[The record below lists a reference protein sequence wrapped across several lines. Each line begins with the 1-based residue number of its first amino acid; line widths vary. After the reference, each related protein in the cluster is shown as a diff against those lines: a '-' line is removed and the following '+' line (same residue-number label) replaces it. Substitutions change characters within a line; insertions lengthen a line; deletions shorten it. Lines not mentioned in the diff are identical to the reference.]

1 MGTFAKNSN
10 VMDIPEKK
18 NHSKKTTCKRQ
29 LNTERELAKFYF
41 FNGETQKAIAEKIGV
56 SAQTVNRWAKD
67 DNWESLRAAKTIT
80 RTEIVNNMLQ
90 QLNQRI
96 VNGDLNADE
105 AAKMAKAIKSLDGE
119 TNIIT
124 VIEVFT
130 AYNKWLISRMQF
142 DEELT
147 PELVKAM
154 NRYQDLYIAE
164 NLNATKVVGK

>member
-1 MGTFAKNSN
+1 
-10 VMDIPEKK
+10 MDIPEKK

-164 NLNATKVVGK
+164 NLNVTKVVGK

>member
-1 MGTFAKNSN
+1 
-10 VMDIPEKK
+10 MDIPEKK

>member
-1 MGTFAKNSN
+1 ML
-10 VMDIPEKK
+10 
-18 NHSKKTTCKRQ
+18 HS
-29 LNTERELAKFYF
+29 LNDRITEG
-41 FNGETQKAIAEKIGV
+41 NI
-56 SAQTVNRWAKD
+56 S
-67 DNWESLRAAKTIT
+67 
-80 RTEIVNNMLQ
+80 
-90 QLNQRI
+90 
-96 VNGDLNADE
+96 ADE

-164 NLNATKVVGK
+164 NLNATKVVGR

>member
-1 MGTFAKNSN
+1 
-10 VMDIPEKK
+10 MDIQEKK

>member
-1 MGTFAKNSN
+1 
-10 VMDIPEKK
+10 MDVPVKK
-18 NHSKKTTCKRQ
+18 TQSKKTVRKGQ

-41 FNGETQKAIAEKIGV
+41 FNGETQKAIAEKLGV

-80 RTEIVNNMLQ
+80 RPEIVNNMLQ

-96 VNGDLNADE
+96 VNGYLNADE

-142 DEELT
+142 DEDLT

>member
-1 MGTFAKNSN
+1 
-10 VMDIPEKK
+10 MD
-18 NHSKKTTCKRQ
+18 SQTKKTKTKKTSRKGQ
-29 LNTERELAKFYF
+29 LNTERELAKLYYI
-41 FNGETQKAIAEKIGV
+41 GGMSQKDIAEKTGV
-56 SAQTVNRWAKD
+56 SPQSVNRWAKD

-90 QLNQRI
+90 NLNRRI
-96 VNGDLNADE
+96 VEGSLNADE

-130 AYNKWLISRMQF
+130 AYNKWLIARMQF
-142 DEELT
+142 DVELT

-154 NRYQDLYIAE
+154 NHYQDLYIAE
-164 NLNATKVVGK
+164 NLNATKVVGR

>member
-1 MGTFAKNSN
+1 
-10 VMDIPEKK
+10 MDTTEKK
-18 NHSKKTTCKRQ
+18 KATQKSTRKGQ
-29 LNTERELAKFYF
+29 LNTERELAKLYF
-41 FNGETQKAIAEKIGV
+41 VGGWSQKNIAEKIGV
-56 SAQTVNRWAKD
+56 SAQTVNRWAKE

-80 RTEIVNNMLQ
+80 RTEIVNNMLHS
-90 QLNQRI
+90 LNDRI
-96 VNGDLNADE
+96 TEGNISADE

-130 AYNKWLISRMQF
+130 AYNKWLITRMQF

-147 PELVKAM
+147 PELVKVM

-164 NLNATKVVGK
+164 NLNATKVVGR

>member
-1 MGTFAKNSN
+1 
-10 VMDIPEKK
+10 MDASENKK
-18 NHSKKTTCKRQ
+18 PTKKTARKGQ

-41 FNGETQKAIAEKIGV
+41 FNGETQKSIAEKLGV

-67 DNWESLRAAKTIT
+67 DNWEALRAAKTIT
-80 RTEIVNNMLQ
+80 RTEIVNNMLHT
-90 QLNQRI
+90 LNDRI
-96 VNGDLNADE
+96 VEGSISADE

-130 AYNKWLISRMQF
+130 AYNKWLITRMQF

-147 PELVKAM
+147 PELVKVM

-164 NLNATKVVGK
+164 NLNQTKVVGR

>member
-1 MGTFAKNSN
+1 
-10 VMDIPEKK
+10 MDAPDKK
-18 NHSKKTTCKRQ
+18 PKSKKTARKGQ

-41 FNGETQKAIAEKIGV
+41 FNGESQKNIAEKIGV
-56 SAQTVNRWAKD
+56 SAQTVNRWAKE

-80 RTEIVNNMLQ
+80 RTEIVRNMLQ
-90 QLNQRI
+90 QLNDRI
-96 VNGDLNADE
+96 VDGTLTADE

-130 AYNKWLISRMQF
+130 AYNKWLVTRMQF
-142 DEELT
+142 DEDLT

-154 NRYQDLYIAE
+154 NKYQDLYIAE
-164 NLNATKVVGK
+164 NLNATKAVGR